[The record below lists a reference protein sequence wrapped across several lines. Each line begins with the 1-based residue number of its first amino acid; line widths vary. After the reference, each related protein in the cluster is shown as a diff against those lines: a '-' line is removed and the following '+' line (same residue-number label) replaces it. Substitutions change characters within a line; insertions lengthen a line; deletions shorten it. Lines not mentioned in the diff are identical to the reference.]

1 MPRINEE
8 DSRHLCNFIIINIT
22 ITIIIIIII
31 IIIGLTG
38 ASLVGECIVS

>member
-31 IIIGLTG
+31 IIGLTG